1 MPSNRHHAAEL
12 LRRGLPPSKIA
23 REMKIPVGVV
33 MAYLYRQ
40 VGEGELRRSDI
51 LFTLDIRARE
61 QIENLVQ
68 QRASTVGWRLRR
80 WLKAAGVEVDPDD
93 LDIYLKLRDARV
105 DLGDMYELIRDLEL
119 SLHRF
124 IREQLELQYGQDWWR
139 EGIPLHVRE
148 DCAVLNERDQEPAV
162 DLFCYTTIIHLLKIF
177 DQNWNALSPQLPGPL
192 RANKQ
197 AFLARLKRLNAVRNI
212 VMHPVKALPLTE
224 DDFYFL
230 RRFHADFAPALHPM
244 QTPPAAP
251 ENQPPHDASTAA
263 D

>member
-1 MPSNRHHAAEL
+1 MASNRHHAAEL
-12 LRRGLPPSKIA
+12 LRRGLPPSQIA

-61 QIENLVQ
+61 QVEKLVEE
-68 QRASTVGWRLRR
+68 RGSTVAWRLRR

-93 LDIYLKLRDARV
+93 LEIYLKLRDARV

-119 SLHRF
+119 TLHRF
-124 IREQLELQYGQDWWR
+124 IRERLERQYGENWWR
-139 EGIPLHVRE
+139 EGVPLHVRE
-148 DCAVLNERDQEPAV
+148 DCAVLNERDGEPAT

-177 DQNWNALSPQLPGPL
+177 DQNWTAFCEHLPGKL

-197 AFLARLKRLNAVRNI
+197 EFLARLKRLNAIRNI

-230 RRFHADFAPALHPM
+230 RQFHAHFAPALHPM
-244 QTPPAAP
+244 DTPPAAP
-251 ENQPPHDASTAA
+251 ESELPALRVG
-263 D
+263 

>member
-1 MPSNRHHAAEL
+1 MASNRHQAAEL
-12 LRRGLPPSKIA
+12 LRRGLSPSKIA
-23 REMKIPVGVV
+23 RDMKIPVGMV

-61 QIENLVQ
+61 EIEKLVE
-68 QRASTVGWRLRR
+68 QRGSTVAWRLRR

-93 LDIYLKLRDARV
+93 LEIYLKLRDARV

-119 SLHRF
+119 TLHRF
-124 IREQLELQYGQDWWR
+124 IREQLERQYGADWWR
-139 EGIPLHVRE
+139 EGVPLHVRE
-148 DCAVLNERDQEPAV
+148 DCAVLNERDGEPAS
-162 DLFCYTTIIHLLKIF
+162 DLFCYTTMIHLLKIF
-177 DQNWNALSPQLPGPL
+177 DQNWRELSAQLPGKL
-192 RANKQ
+192 RAHKQ
-197 AFLARLKRLNAVRNI
+197 DFLARLKRLNAIRNI

-244 QTPPAAP
+244 ETPPASP
-251 ENQPPHDASTAA
+251 EGEPAELKAS
-263 D
+263 